1 MNIDKKL
8 KKLSEVSNIDTV
20 KQLAKKYNLGD
31 VYPSKNY
38 SKKYMIINPYTQ
50 RFVHFGDINYED
62 FTKHKDIDRKLLFRI
77 RNKKW
82 ATAKKYTPAFLSYY
96 LLW

>member
-20 KQLAKKYNLGD
+20 KKLAKKLNLGD

-38 SKKYMIINPYTQ
+38 KKKYMIINPYTEK
-50 RFVHFGDINYED
+50 FIHFGDINYED
-62 FTKHKDIDRKLLFRI
+62 FTYTKDPIKRDAFRN

-82 ATAKKYTPAFLSYY
+82 ATAKPYTPAYLSYY

>member
-31 VYPSKNY
+31 VYPSTNY

-50 RFVHFGDINYED
+50 RFVNFGDINYPD
-62 FTKHKDIDRKLLFRI
+62 YSFTKNSDARLAFRI